1 MFFIIHKTI
10 AKLDIMHH
18 TSILTQFVTQTR
30 ENKLSFRGKKNYR
43 KIKIPTPSLFYCW
56 QPQTRFKVLV
66 LIREQ
71 KQGYDMV
78 WNIRKETL

>member
-30 ENKLSFRGKKNYR
+30 ENKLSFRSKKNYR
-43 KIKIPTPSLFYCW
+43 KIKIPTPPFSIADNLKLDSKSWF
-56 QPQTRFKVLV
+56 
-66 LIREQ
+66 
-71 KQGYDMV
+71 
-78 WNIRKETL
+78 